1 MAGWRPV
8 VEIMFV
14 DFVTVAMDMLVNP
27 AAKLATFSN
36 GRWQAPLV
44 VRAACGGGYGDAG
57 QHEQALWGLL
67 AGVPGLSVVVP
78 STPADAAGL
87 MLARPAR
94 SGPVLPAARRR
105 AAAFAV
111 LYAAVGALALVEL
124 WGNHA
129 SEGDLVVYP
138 FAVGIFGTWFATC
151 LRVTLHRNVLPRV
164 PAEAP
169 SEDGETESPT
179 VGESTA

>member
-1 MAGWRPV
+1 
-8 VEIMFV
+8 
-14 DFVTVAMDMLVNP
+14 
-27 AAKLATFSN
+27 
-36 GRWQAPLV
+36 
-44 VRAACGGGYGDAG
+44 
-57 QHEQALWGLL
+57 
-67 AGVPGLSVVVP
+67 
-78 STPADAAGL
+78 
-87 MLARPAR
+87 
-94 SGPVLPAARRR
+94 
-105 AAAFAV
+105 
-111 LYAAVGALALVEL
+111 VEL

-169 SEDGETESPT
+169 SEDGETEAPT

>member
-1 MAGWRPV
+1 MAGWRPL

-14 DFVTVAMDMLVNP
+14 DFVTVAMDMLVNH
-27 AAKLATFSN
+27 AAKLATFSD

-87 MLARPAR
+87 MLAALHDPGRCFRLLVGGRLR
-94 SGPVLPAARRR
+94 SQCSTPQSA
-105 AAAFAV
+105 
-111 LYAAVGALALVEL
+111 
-124 WGNHA
+124 
-129 SEGDLVVYP
+129 
-138 FAVGIFGTWFATC
+138 
-151 LRVTLHRNVLPRV
+151 
-164 PAEAP
+164 
-169 SEDGETESPT
+169 EDGETEAPT